1 MANTKAAQKYIKQSQ
16 ARRLRNRQQRSAL
29 RGCIKSFRNLME
41 STPAPTQEAA
51 DKQFS
56 LVTKALDQAAAK
68 NLLHSNAAART
79 KSRLSALKKKTCSS

>member
-1 MANTKAAQKYIKQSQ
+1 MANTKAAQKDIKQSQ

-29 RGCIKSFRNLME
+29 RGCIKSFRTLME
-41 STPAPTQEAA
+41 SGPSQETA
-51 DKQFS
+51 DKEFS

-68 NLLHSNAAART
+68 NLLHANAAART